1 VILRN
6 LSYCASKSADGT
18 LQYRRVRGNNNK
30 NKKKR
35 PYITYIFGQTLSY
48 CRFVSVFKLR
58 VCLNCTKCYRN
69 RLRGFNFVWVEFW
82 PFPYKCMS
90 LHSMWTT
97 VHTEMFYRTRLLKWP
112 VVLTQMAQISPSC
125 ARMCLFGVRTMT
137 DHIWW
142 GTNPPLKN

>member
-1 VILRN
+1 MILRN

-48 CRFVSVFKLR
+48 CRFVSVFKLW

-69 RLRGFNFVWVEFW
+69 RLRGFDFVWVEFW

-90 LHSMWTT
+90 L
-97 VHTEMFYRTRLLKWP
+97 
-112 VVLTQMAQISPSC
+112 LTQCVNYSSHWNVLPDSPTEVTRGFWRKWLKFRRVVQGC
-125 ARMCLFGVRTMT
+125 AFLGSALWPTTFGGGQT
-137 DHIWW
+137 
-142 GTNPPLKN
+142 PL